1 MATFRSGI
9 LAKIATREDPAPE
22 KYFPAA
28 LLLKNRFPWKLYHIV
43 SECKTGSIG
52 WDASGQSV
60 FVRPQQFKKEWLDP
74 PTSAFKTTNFGSF
87 VRQLNLYGF
96 RKVQSSKFVSIDNFV
111 MAGGGLSVCKFQN
124 SLFVK
129 GRPDLLGQLVRNVGA
144 RKTKK
149 SLSKENCVED
159 QSEESRVL
167 YAFNFSDVLG
177 IK

>member
-9 LAKIATREDPAPE
+9 LAKIAMREDPEPE

-111 MAGGGLSVCKFQN
+111 MAGGGLSVCKFHN

-149 SLSKENCVED
+149 ILSKENCVED

-167 YAFNFSDVLG
+167 YAFNFSDVLS
-177 IK
+177 I